1 MRRIILL
8 VSTLL
13 AILQPLAVAAD
24 GPYLGNGIKSG
35 EASTTTIRIW
45 TRLTARPAMGADG
58 IPWPMIEPARE
69 GNNWV
74 FPGPQI
80 PEGQTIEEM
89 AYAVPGAPGEVRVTY
104 WPESTS
110 NMSSTTEWQAVAP
123 QSDFTHQFVLQK
135 LQPGTH
141 YQCVVEAR
149 ASGGAEPTA
158 RVQGTFQTA
167 PLESESAAVT
177 FTVVTGQEF
186 WRRDDDLNGHKIYP
200 LMQKLHPN
208 FFVHTGDIVYYDNDG
223 PWVTSA
229 ALARFKWNQMYALP
243 FQRAFHNEV
252 SSYFIRDDH
261 DTWQNDCWP
270 TMKNNKMGEFT
281 YAQGV
286 DIFFEQV
293 PAPDRSQPWRTIRWS
308 RDLQIWLPEGREF
321 RSPNTDADGP
331 EKTIWGAEQKAWFK
345 KTVQES
351 DAAFRVL
358 ISPTPLVGPD
368 RGNKA
373 DNHANAVFTHEGDE
387 LRQFMADQKNMVVI
401 CGDRHWQYVSIDP
414 ATGLREFCSGPTSNA
429 HAGGFSEDQREP
441 MHQYLAVI
449 GGFLSGTLRRVDGIP
464 TLTFRHYDV
473 EGKVVYEQA
482 LTPDTALGPKTP
494 QAPNLSR

>member
-1 MRRIILL
+1 MSRRFNLAG
-8 VSTLL
+8 VLL
-13 AILQPLAVAAD
+13 ATLSWGLSASAGGPWLA
-24 GPYLGNGIKSG
+24 NGMKSG
-35 EASTTTIRIW
+35 EATTTTIRIW
-45 TRLTARPAMGADG
+45 TRLTDRPDMSSEGT
-58 IPWPMIEPARE
+58 PWPMIEPKRE
-69 GNNWV
+69 GNNWT

-80 PEGQTIEEM
+80 PEGKSIVDM
-89 AYAVPGAPGEVRVTY
+89 AYVVPGVPGEVRISY
-104 WPESTS
+104 WPEATS
-110 NMSSTTEWQAVAP
+110 NMSSTTDWAPVAAE
-123 QSDFTHQFVLQK
+123 SDFTHHFLLEK

-149 ASGGAEPTA
+149 ATGGSEPTA
-158 RVQGTFQTA
+158 RVQGTFQTVPA
-167 PLESESAAVT
+167 PSDSGPVS

-186 WRRDDDLNGHKIYP
+186 WRRDDDVNGHKIYP
-200 LMQKLHPN
+200 LMQKLRPS

-223 PWVTSA
+223 PWVADA
-229 ALARFKWNQMYALP
+229 AQARFKWNQMYALP
-243 FQRAFHNEV
+243 FQRAFHNAV

-270 TMKNNKMGEFT
+270 TMQNNKMGAFT

-293 PAPDRSQPWRTIRWS
+293 PAPDRSQPYRTIRWGK
-308 RDLQIWLPEGREF
+308 DLQIWLPEGREF
-321 RSPNTDADGP
+321 RSPNTDPDGP
-331 EKTIWGAEQKAWFK
+331 GKTIWGAEQKAWFK

-373 DNHANAVFTHEGDE
+373 DNHANATFSHEGSE
-387 LRQFMADQKNMVVI
+387 LREFMAAQENMVVV

-414 ATGLREFCSGPTSNA
+414 DTGLREFCSGPTSNA

-449 GGFLSGTLRRVDGIP
+449 GGFLWGNVQRIGGVP

-482 LTPDTALGPKTP
+482 LTPDTALAPKPST
-494 QAPNLSR
+494 AK

>member
-1 MRRIILL
+1 MIIRLILL
-8 VSTLL
+8 TLAL
-13 AILQPLAVAAD
+13 FSVVGRPQSAVAD
-24 GPYLGNGIKSG
+24 GPWLGNGIKSG
-35 EASTTTIRIW
+35 EATQSSILIW
-45 TRLTARPAMGADG
+45 TRLSARRDISSAGV
-58 IPWPMIEPARE
+58 PWPLIEPDRDGDNYTFSA
-69 GNNWV
+69 
-74 FPGPQI
+74 PQI
-80 PEGQTIEEM
+80 PDGHRLEEM
-89 AYAVPGAPGEVRVTY
+89 AYTLPGAPGEVRISY
-104 WPESTS
+104 WPEATS
-110 NMSSTTEWQAVAP
+110 NMSSTSDWQAVDP
-123 QSDFTHQFVLQK
+123 GRDFTHQFILDK
-135 LQPGTH
+135 LEPGTR
-141 YQCVVEAR
+141 YQCIVEAR
-149 ASGGAEPTA
+149 TTGGGEPSD
-158 RVQGTFQTA
+158 RVQGHFQTA
-167 PLESESAAVT
+167 PDPSKAPSIT

-186 WRRDDDLNGHKIYP
+186 WRRDDETNGHKIYP
-200 LMQKLHPN
+200 LMQKLNPD

-223 PWVTSA
+223 PWVVNA
-229 ALARFKWNQMYALP
+229 EQARHKWNQMYALP

-270 TMKNNKMGEFT
+270 TQQNNKMGDFT

-293 PAPDRSQPWRTIRWS
+293 PAPDRTRPWRTIRWGK
-308 RDLQIWLPEGREF
+308 DLQIWIPEGRDF
-321 RSPNTDADGP
+321 RSPNTDPDGP

-345 KTVQES
+345 QSVQES

-373 DNHANAVFTHEGDE
+373 DNHANTVFTHEGDE

-414 ATGLREFCSGPTSNA
+414 ETGLREFCSGPTSNA

-449 GGFLSGTLRRVDGIP
+449 GGFLSCTSQRVDGTP
-464 TLTFRHYDV
+464 SLTFRHYDV
-473 EGKVVYEQA
+473 DGKIVYEQT
-482 LTPDTALGPKTP
+482 LTPETTVAKK
-494 QAPNLSR
+494 